1 MHLLKNKN
9 KIYFYIFSFL
19 FLTTIS
25 SLNFGGFFYKSFL
38 INKVIVETEIPEI
51 KKKILSK
58 TFFLKKENIFKI
70 DKKNLKEKI
79 IDLKFL
85 ENVEIKKIYPSTIS
99 IKATKTDLI
108 AITYI
113 DQKKHYIGSNG
124 NFISTKNISNQKKLP
139 LIFGQFK
146 ISSYISL
153 KNILKENKIN
163 DQKIIKYYFHKSN
176 RWDLYFENNILLKL
190 PTVNLTTAIQS
201 FKQYTN
207 NKKIRPNSI
216 LDLRIPNRLIITNE

>member
-85 ENVEIKKIYPSTIS
+85 ENIEIKKIYPSTIS

>member
-25 SLNFGGFFYKSFL
+25 SLNFGSFFYKNFL
-38 INKVIVETEIPEI
+38 INKIIVDTETPEI

-58 TFFLKKENIFKI
+58 TIFLKKENIFKI
-70 DKKNLKEKI
+70 DKKILKENI

-99 IKATKTDLI
+99 IKATKTNLI

-153 KNILKENKIN
+153 KNILRENEIN
-163 DQKIIKYYFHKSN
+163 DQTITKYYFHKSN

>member
-25 SLNFGGFFYKSFL
+25 SLNFGGFFYKNFL
-38 INKVIVETEIPEI
+38 INKIIVDTETPEI

-58 TFFLKKENIFKI
+58 TIFLKKENIFKI
-70 DKKNLKEKI
+70 DKKILKENI

-99 IKATKTDLI
+99 IKATKTNLI